1 VAWTKRE
8 RQNNYAVIFARNFS
22 KLVADALEP
31 TFPGM
36 QSGETPSQAL
46 GGTKRV
52 DVNFST
58 PEAGLGFA
66 ISLKSVHFGEKNDGR
81 SHFTHNRKRN
91 DEELRVE
98 ATAHHVRQP
107 YAVLAAVLL
116 LPLDSCTDNRRAR
129 GPDGRLVPTSSFASW
144 VEYLWPL
151 KGRIEPDDAPD
162 RFELVFVA
170 LYARD
175 GSELAFYEV
184 GGPDAVPCP
193 RHGRPRRLLDF
204 ASFLGRIKKVYYDR
218 NGKNFAFEGENPPA

>member
-1 VAWTKRE
+1 MR
-8 RQNNYAVIFARNFS
+8 Y
-22 KLVADALEP
+22 
-31 TFPGM
+31 
-36 QSGETPSQAL
+36 GETPSQAV

-52 DVNFST
+52 DVNLST

-66 ISLKSVHFGEKNDGR
+66 ISLKSVHFGERGDD

-116 LPLDSCTDNRRAR
+116 LPFTSCVDPRQAR
-129 GPDGRLVPTSSFASW
+129 GPSGRLVPTSSFASW

-162 RFELVFVA
+162 RFELVFIA

-175 GSELAFYEV
+175 GSELGFYEV
-184 GGPDAVPCP
+184 GLPEEQGGAPCP
-193 RHGRPRRLLDF
+193 RHGRPRQLLDF
-204 ASFLGRIKKVYYDR
+204 EHFLGRIKRVYYKR
-218 NGKNFAFEGENPPA
+218 NGRDFAFEGEQPPQ